1 MSGNKQAVSLNIKNQ
16 EVYQAASR
24 LAKMNGVTITAA
36 VLDAVRA
43 ELGRQERRRRG
54 GNEILRMQ
62 EFTRRV
68 SAMPVLDSRSDDEI
82 LGYGPE
88 GHLSGD

>member
-1 MSGNKQAVSLNIKNQ
+1 MPGNKQSVSLNIKNP
-16 EVYQAASR
+16 EVHQAASR

-43 ELGRQERRRRG
+43 ELSRQERRRRG
-54 GNEILRMQ
+54 GNEVQRMR

-68 SAMPVLDSRSDDEI
+68 AAMPVLDPRSDDEI

-88 GHLSGD
+88 GDLIGD

>member
-1 MSGNKQAVSLNIKNQ
+1 MPGKKTAVSLNIKNP
-16 EVYQAASR
+16 EVHEAARR
-24 LAKMNGVTITAA
+24 LAKMNGISITAA

-43 ELGRQERRRRG
+43 ELSRQERQQRA
-54 GNEILRMQ
+54 GNEVQRMR

-68 SAMPVLDSRSDDEI
+68 SAMPLLDPRSDDDI

-88 GHLSGD
+88 GNLVGD

>member
-1 MSGNKQAVSLNIKNQ
+1 VPGNKQPVSLNIKNP
-16 EVYQAASR
+16 ECYRAASR

-43 ELGRQERRRRG
+43 ELGRQERRNSG
-54 GNEILRMQ
+54 GNEVTRMR

-68 SAMPVLDSRSDDEI
+68 AAMPLLDPRSDDEI

-88 GHLSGD
+88 GHLIGD

>member
-1 MSGNKQAVSLNIKNQ
+1 MPGNKNAVSLNIKNP

-24 LAKMNGVTITAA
+24 LAKMNGTTITAA

-43 ELGRQERRRRG
+43 ELSRQERHRSK
-54 GNEILRMQ
+54 GNEVQRMR

-68 SAMPVLDSRSDDEI
+68 SAMPLLDARSDDEI

>member
-1 MSGNKQAVSLNIKNQ
+1 MPGKKTAVSLNIKNP
-16 EVYQAASR
+16 EVHEAARR
-24 LAKMNGVTITAA
+24 LAKMNGISITAA

-43 ELGRQERRRRG
+43 ELSRQERQQRA
-54 GNEILRMQ
+54 GNEVQRMR

-68 SAMPVLDSRSDDEI
+68 SAMLDSRSDDEI

-88 GHLSGD
+88 GNLVGD

>member
-1 MSGNKQAVSLNIKNQ
+1 VPGNKNAVSLNIKNP

-24 LAKMNGVTITAA
+24 LAKMNGTTITAA

-43 ELGRQERRRRG
+43 ELSRQERQRG
-54 GNEILRMQ
+54 KGNEVQRMR

-68 SAMPVLDSRSDDEI
+68 SDMPLLDARSDDEI

>member
-1 MSGNKQAVSLNIKNQ
+1 MPGRKSRVSLNIKNP
-16 EVYQAASR
+16 EVHEAASR

-36 VLDAVRA
+36 VLEAVRA
-43 ELGRQERRRRG
+43 ELSRQERLRRG
-54 GNEILRMQ
+54 GNEVQRMR

-68 SAMPVLDSRSDDEI
+68 SAMPLLDPRSDDEI

-88 GHLSGD
+88 GYLVGD